1 MWAMYTEKHS
11 TVLEKMVFPIVLL
24 QYKFAQGKDPA
35 GPAGL
40 MVPGLMK
47 KAIDTGN
54 LYNSKSRR

>member
-1 MWAMYTEKHS
+1 MWAMHTEKHS
-11 TVLEKMVFPIVLL
+11 TVLEKMVFSIVLL

-47 KAIDTGN
+47 
-54 LYNSKSRR
+54 RE